1 MSTMTII
8 QARSGSARLPGK
20 IFLDI
25 AGKPLLVRMVER
37 VKAARLVGMVVVAT
51 TVDGE
56 DDAVEKICEE
66 HGISCFRGHPTD
78 LLDRHYKCALL
89 YHASTVLK
97 IPSDCPL
104 ISPDIID
111 RVIHAFHKSGA
122 DYASNLHPATYPD
135 GNDVE
140 VMRFSALGKAW
151 KLASKDFE
159 REHTTPYIWEHPNQ
173 FSILNVEWETGQD
186 LSMSHRYTIDYWEDY
201 LFIKSVFEELFEQ
214 NPHFRL
220 KEILR
225 LLEARPDIMQLNS
238 AYVGVNWYRH
248 HLTELT
254 TIDSSQTRTI

>member
-1 MSTMTII
+1 MSTLTII
-8 QARSGSARLPGK
+8 QARSGSTRLPGK

-37 VKAARLVGMVVVAT
+37 VKAARLIGKVVVAT
-51 TVDGE
+51 TVDSE
-56 DDAVEKICEE
+56 DDAVEKLCEK

-111 RVIHAFHKSGA
+111 RVIHAFHESGA

-140 VMRFSALGKAW
+140 VMRFTALESAWRMAI
-151 KLASKDFE
+151 KDFE
-159 REHTTPYIWEHPNQ
+159 REHTTPYIWERPNRY
-173 FSILNVEWETGQD
+173 SLLNLEWETGHD
-186 LSMSHRYTIDYWEDY
+186 LSMSHRFTIDYMDDY
-201 LFIKSVFEELFEQ
+201 LFINAVFAELFKEGR
-214 NPHFRL
+214 HFGL
-220 KEILR
+220 NDILN

-254 TIDSSQTRTI
+254 TIDASQTRTI